1 MDRDIRTY
9 FLFIGLSAVLITA
22 AGLLLLVFGTSG
34 LTEEMRRAR
43 REVQFERYE
52 TNLKARLV
60 TRVRAYEKDGKADYR
75 WDKGLAPLGT
85 NASPRAKYG
94 WIPSTNGTV
103 IGWAR
108 LGDGSVIGY
117 NERGFV
123 YQDRLTFYL
132 FGLGAV
138 MMILFCIILFSNS
151 WRLVGTARRAREDV
165 KVKESFLDMMSHEL
179 NTPLASIVPLASALA
194 EGGFKEARH
203 QAEALE
209 TVRRE
214 SMRMARM
221 IDELLTTVRLR
232 NGKLIF
238 ARDRVDLGAVVEE
251 AADLVRRRHPD
262 GVLRISGEGPVF
274 ACADRDKVEQIV
286 INLLEN
292 ACKYAG
298 DAMIEV
304 SFRSNAKGRVEV
316 VVADRG
322 PGLPP
327 GPRQWLFERFYQG
340 AADEASPLRG
350 LGLGLAIVAG
360 FVRGMGG
367 TVEARNRAG
376 GGSVFKVELPSGE
389 IPGGEGNH
397 G

>member
-9 FLFIGLSAVLITA
+9 FLFIGLSAVLLTA

-34 LTEEMRRAR
+34 LTDEMRRAR
-43 REVQFERYE
+43 REVQFEHYE
-52 TNLKARLV
+52 SNLKARLL

-75 WDKGLAPLGT
+75 WDKGLAPIGT
-85 NASPRAKYG
+85 NVSPYVKYG

-123 YQDRLTFYL
+123 YQDRLKHYL

-138 MMILFCIILFSNS
+138 VMILIFILLFSNS
-151 WRLVGTARRAREDV
+151 WRLVGTARRAREDLEI
-165 KVKESFLDMMSHEL
+165 KETFLDVVSHEL
-179 NTPLASIVPLASALA
+179 NTPLASLVPLTSALA
-194 EGGFKEARH
+194 EGGIKEARH

-221 IDELLTTVRLR
+221 IDELLTMVRLR
-232 NGKLIF
+232 NGKLTF
-238 ARDRVDLGAVVEE
+238 ARAPFELGEGVASAVG
-251 AADLVRRRHPD
+251 LMRRRYPD
-262 GVLRISGEGPVF
+262 CALAVSGKSPVI

-286 INLLEN
+286 INLVEN

-298 DAMIEV
+298 EATIEV
-304 SFRSNAKGRVEV
+304 TFRSVADGQAAVM
-316 VVADRG
+316 VADRG

-327 GPRQWLFERFYQG
+327 GSRERLFERFYQG
-340 AADEASPLRG
+340 SDETASRRG

-367 TVEARNRAG
+367 TVVAMDRAG
-376 GGSVFKVELPSGE
+376 GGSVFKVTL
-389 IPGGEGNH
+389 PGGEASGEERNH

>member
-9 FLFIGLSAVLITA
+9 FLFIGLSAVLLTA

-34 LTEEMRRAR
+34 LTDEMRRAR
-43 REVQFERYE
+43 REVQFEHYE
-52 TNLKARLV
+52 SNLKARLL

-75 WDKGLAPLGT
+75 WDKGLAPIGT
-85 NASPRAKYG
+85 NVSPYVKYG

-123 YQDRLTFYL
+123 YQDRLKHYL

-138 MMILFCIILFSNS
+138 VMILIFILLFSNS
-151 WRLVGTARRAREDV
+151 WRLVGTARRAREDLEI
-165 KVKESFLDMMSHEL
+165 KETFLDMVSHEL
-179 NTPLASIVPLASALA
+179 NTPLASLVPLTSALA
-194 EGGFKEARH
+194 EGGIKEARH

-221 IDELLTTVRLR
+221 IDELLTMVRLR
-232 NGKLIF
+232 NGKLTF
-238 ARDRVDLGAVVEE
+238 ARASFELGEVVASAVG
-251 AADLVRRRHPD
+251 LMRRRYPD
-262 GVLRISGEGPVF
+262 CALSVSGESPVR
-274 ACADRDKVEQIV
+274 ACADRDKVEQVV
-286 INLLEN
+286 INLVEN

-298 DAMIEV
+298 ESTIEV
-304 SFRSNAKGRVEV
+304 SYRSGADGRAEV
-316 VVADRG
+316 AVSDRG
-322 PGLPP
+322 PGLPS
-327 GPRQWLFERFYQG
+327 GPRDRLFERFYQG
-340 AADEASPLRG
+340 SDETAPRLG

-367 TVEARNRAG
+367 TVEALDRAG
-376 GGSVFKVELPSGE
+376 GGSVFKVTLPGGETSGE
-389 IPGGEGNH
+389 EGNH

>member
-34 LTEEMRRAR
+34 LTDEMRRAR

-52 TNLKARLV
+52 TNLRLRLA

-75 WDKGLAPLGT
+75 WDKGLAPIGT
-85 NASPRAKYG
+85 NVSPYVKYG

-108 LGDGSVIGY
+108 LGDG
-117 NERGFV
+117 FV

-138 MMILFCIILFSNS
+138 VMILIFIILFSNS
-151 WRLVGTARRAREDV
+151 WRLVGTARRAREDLEI
-165 KVKESFLDMMSHEL
+165 KETFLDMVSHEL
-179 NTPLASIVPLASALA
+179 NTPLASLVPLTSALA
-194 EGGFKEARH
+194 EGGIKEARH

-221 IDELLTTVRLR
+221 IDELLTMVRLR
-232 NGKLIF
+232 NGKLTF
-238 ARDRVDLGAVVEE
+238 ARASFELGEVVASAVG
-251 AADLVRRRHPD
+251 LMRRRYPD
-262 GVLRISGEGPVF
+262 CALSVSGESPVR
-274 ACADRDKVEQIV
+274 ACADRDKVEQVV
-286 INLLEN
+286 INLVEN

-298 DAMIEV
+298 ESTIEV
-304 SFRSNAKGRVEV
+304 SYRSGADGRAEV
-316 VVADRG
+316 AVSDRG
-322 PGLPP
+322 PGLPS
-327 GPRQWLFERFYQG
+327 GPRDRLFERFYQG
-340 AADEASPLRG
+340 SDETAPRLG

-367 TVEARNRAG
+367 TVEALDRAG
-376 GGSVFKVELPSGE
+376 GGSVFKVTLPGGETSGE
-389 IPGGEGNH
+389 EGNH

>member
-34 LTEEMRRAR
+34 LTDEMRRAR
-43 REVQFERYE
+43 REVQFEHYE
-52 TNLKARLV
+52 SNLKSRLL
-60 TRVRAYEKDGKADYR
+60 TRVRAYEKDGKADYQ
-75 WDKGLAPLGT
+75 WDKGLAPIGT
-85 NASPRAKYG
+85 NASTRAKYG

-123 YQDRLTFYL
+123 YQDRLKHYL
-132 FGLGAV
+132 FGLGV
-138 MMILFCIILFSNS
+138 VVMILVFIILFSNS
-151 WRLVGTARRAREDV
+151 WRLVGTARRAREDLEI
-165 KVKESFLDMMSHEL
+165 KETFLDMVSHEL

-194 EGGFKEARH
+194 EGGIKEACH

-214 SMRMARM
+214 SVRMSRM
-221 IDELLTTVRLR
+221 INELLTMVRLR
-232 NGKLIF
+232 NGKLTF
-238 ARDRVDLGAVVEE
+238 ARAPFELGEVVASAVG
-251 AADLVRRRHPD
+251 LMRRRYPD
-262 GVLRISGEGPVF
+262 CALSVSGESPVR

-286 INLLEN
+286 INLVEN

-298 DAMIEV
+298 DETIEV
-304 SFRSNAKGRVEV
+304 SFRPGAKGQVEV
-316 VVADRG
+316 EVADRG

-327 GPRQWLFERFYQG
+327 GPREALFERFYQG
-340 AADEASPLRG
+340 TDETAPQRG
-350 LGLGLAIVAG
+350 LGLGLAIVSG
-360 FVRGMGG
+360 LVRGMGG
-367 TVEARNRAG
+367 TVEAQDRAG
-376 GGSVFKVELPSGE
+376 GGSVFKVTL
-389 IPGGEGNH
+389 PGGETSGEEGSH

>member
-22 AGLLLLVFGTSG
+22 AGLLLLVFGSSG
-34 LTEEMRRAR
+34 LTDEMRRAR

-52 TNLKARLV
+52 TNLKLRMA

-75 WDKGLAPLGT
+75 WDKGLAPIGT
-85 NASPRAKYG
+85 NVSLRFKYG

-123 YQDRLTFYL
+123 YQDRWGLYL

-138 MMILFCIILFSNS
+138 LVVLFCIILFSNS
-151 WRLVGTARRAREDV
+151 WRLVGTARRAREDLE
-165 KVKESFLDMMSHEL
+165 VKESFLDMASHEL
-179 NTPLASIVPLASALA
+179 NTPLASIVPLAAALA
-194 EGGFKEARH
+194 EGGIKEARH

-214 SMRMARM
+214 SVRMARM
-221 IDELLTTVRLR
+221 IDELLTMVRLR
-232 NGKLIF
+232 NGKLTF
-238 ARDRVDLGAVVEE
+238 ARVPVELGEVVASAVG
-251 AADLVRRRHPD
+251 LVRRRYPD
-262 GVLRISGEGPVF
+262 CALSVSGESPVR

-298 DAMIEV
+298 EATIEV
-304 SFRSNAKGRVEV
+304 AFRSSADGQVEV

-327 GPRQWLFERFYQG
+327 GPRERLFERFYQG
-340 AADEASPLRG
+340 KEETAPQRG

-367 TVEARNRAG
+367 TVVALDRAG
-376 GGSVFKVELPSGE
+376 GGSVFKVTL
-389 IPGGEGNH
+389 PGGEASGEERNH

>member
-9 FLFIGLSAVLITA
+9 FLFIGLSAVLLTA

-34 LTEEMRRAR
+34 LTDEMRRAR
-43 REVQFERYE
+43 REVQFEHYE
-52 TNLKARLV
+52 SNLKARLL

-75 WDKGLAPLGT
+75 WDKGLAPIGT
-85 NASPRAKYG
+85 NVSPYVKYG

-123 YQDRLTFYL
+123 YQDRLKHYL

-138 MMILFCIILFSNS
+138 VMILIFILLFSNS
-151 WRLVGTARRAREDV
+151 WRLVGTARRAREDLEI
-165 KVKESFLDMMSHEL
+165 KETFLDVVSHEL
-179 NTPLASIVPLASALA
+179 NTPLASLVPLTSALA
-194 EGGFKEARH
+194 EGGIKEARH

-221 IDELLTTVRLR
+221 IDELLTMVRLR
-232 NGKLIF
+232 NGKLTF
-238 ARDRVDLGAVVEE
+238 ARASFELGEVVASAVG
-251 AADLVRRRHPD
+251 LMRRRYPD
-262 GVLRISGEGPVF
+262 CALSVSGESPVR
-274 ACADRDKVEQIV
+274 ACADRDKVEQVV
-286 INLLEN
+286 INLVEN

-298 DAMIEV
+298 ESTIEV
-304 SFRSNAKGRVEV
+304 SYRSGADGRAEV
-316 VVADRG
+316 AVADRG
-322 PGLPP
+322 PGLPS
-327 GPRQWLFERFYQG
+327 GPRDRLFERFYQG
-340 AADEASPLRG
+340 SDETAPRLG

-367 TVEARNRAG
+367 TVEALDRAG
-376 GGSVFKVELPSGE
+376 GGSVFKVTLPGGETSGE
-389 IPGGEGNH
+389 EGNH

>member
-9 FLFIGLSAVLITA
+9 FLFIGLSAVLLTA

-34 LTEEMRRAR
+34 LTDEMRRAR

-52 TNLKARLV
+52 ANLKARLL
-60 TRVRAYEKDGKADYR
+60 TRVRFYEKDGKADYR
-75 WDKGLAPLGT
+75 WAKGLAPIST
-85 NASPRAKYG
+85 NIPSYVKYG

-123 YQDRLTFYL
+123 YQDRLKHYL

-138 MMILFCIILFSNS
+138 VMILVFILLFSNS
-151 WRLVGTARRAREDV
+151 WRLVGTARRAREDLEI
-165 KVKESFLDMMSHEL
+165 KETFLDMVSHEL
-179 NTPLASIVPLASALA
+179 NTPLASLVPLTSALA
-194 EGGFKEARH
+194 EGGIKETRH
-203 QAEALE
+203 QVEALE

-214 SMRMARM
+214 SVRMARM
-221 IDELLTTVRLR
+221 IEELLTMVRLR
-232 NGKLIF
+232 NGKLSF
-238 ARDRVDLGAVVEE
+238 ARAPVELGEVVASAVG
-251 AADLVRRRHPD
+251 LMRRRYPD
-262 GVLRISGEGPVF
+262 CALSVSGESPVI
-274 ACADRDKVEQIV
+274 ACADRDKVEQII
-286 INLLEN
+286 INLVEN

-298 DAMIEV
+298 ESTIEV
-304 SFRSNAKGRVEV
+304 TFRSVADGQVAV

-327 GPRQWLFERFYQG
+327 GSRERLFERFYQG
-340 AADEASPLRG
+340 TDETAPQRG

-360 FVRGMGG
+360 FARGMGG
-367 TVEARNRAG
+367 AVEALDRAG
-376 GGSVFKVELPSGE
+376 GGSVFKVTLPGGEASGE
-389 IPGGEGNH
+389 EGNH

>member
-1 MDRDIRTY
+1 
-9 FLFIGLSAVLITA
+9 
-22 AGLLLLVFGTSG
+22 
-34 LTEEMRRAR
+34 
-43 REVQFERYE
+43 
-52 TNLKARLV
+52 
-60 TRVRAYEKDGKADYR
+60 
-75 WDKGLAPLGT
+75 LAPIGT
-85 NASPRAKYG
+85 NVSPRVKYG

-117 NERGFV
+117 NARGFV
-123 YQDRLTFYL
+123 YQDRLTYYL

-138 MMILFCIILFSNS
+138 VMILFCIILFSNS
-151 WRLVGTARRAREDV
+151 WRLVGTARRAREVV
-165 KVKESFLDMMSHEL
+165 KIKESFLDTMSHEL

-232 NGKLIF
+232 NGKLTF
-238 ARDRVDLGAVVEE
+238 ARGRVDLGAVVEE
-251 AADLVRRRHPD
+251 AADLVRRRYPD
-262 GVLRISGEGPVF
+262 GVIRISGEGPVF
-274 ACADRDKVEQIV
+274 ACADRDKVEQVV

-298 DAMIEV
+298 EAMIEV
-304 SFRSNAKGRVEV
+304 SFRPGAKGHVEV
-316 VVADRG
+316 EVADRG
-322 PGLPP
+322 PGLPS
-327 GPRQWLFERFYQG
+327 GPQERLFERFYRG
-340 AADEASPLRG
+340 ASGEASPLQG

-367 TVEARNRAG
+367 AVEARNRAG
-376 GGSVFKVELPSGE
+376 GGSVFKVTL
-389 IPGGEGNH
+389 PGGEASGEEGTH

>member
-22 AGLLLLVFGTSG
+22 AGLLLLVFGSSG
-34 LTEEMRRAR
+34 LTDEMRRAR
-43 REVQFERYE
+43 REVQLENYE
-52 TNLKARLV
+52 SNLRARLL
-60 TRVRAYEKDGKADYR
+60 TRVRTYEKDGKSDYR
-75 WDKGLAPLGT
+75 WDKGLAPIGT
-85 NASPRAKYG
+85 NVSPRVKYG

-138 MMILFCIILFSNS
+138 VMILIFIILFSNS
-151 WRLVGTARRAREDV
+151 WRLVGTARRAREDLE
-165 KVKESFLDMMSHEL
+165 VKETFLDMVSHEL

-194 EGGFKEARH
+194 EGGIKEACH

-214 SMRMARM
+214 SVRMARM
-221 IDELLTTVRLR
+221 IDELLTMVRLR
-232 NGKLIF
+232 NGKLTF
-238 ARDRVDLGAVVEE
+238 ARAPFELAEVVASAVG
-251 AADLVRRRHPD
+251 LMRRRYPD
-262 GVLRISGEGPVF
+262 CALSVSGESPVR
-274 ACADRDKVEQIV
+274 ACADRDKVEQVV
-286 INLLEN
+286 INLVEN

-298 DAMIEV
+298 EATIEV
-304 SFRSNAKGRVEV
+304 SFRSGAKGQVEV
-316 VVADRG
+316 TVADRG

-327 GPRQWLFERFYQG
+327 GPMEKLFERFYQG
-340 AADEASPLRG
+340 TDETAPLHG

-367 TVEARNRAG
+367 AVEARNRAG
-376 GGSVFKVELPSGE
+376 GGSVFKVTLPGREASGE
-389 IPGGEGNH
+389 EGNH

>member
-34 LTEEMRRAR
+34 LTDEMRRAR
-43 REVQFERYE
+43 REVQFEHYE
-52 TNLKARLV
+52 SNLKSRLL
-60 TRVRAYEKDGKADYR
+60 TRVRAYEKDGKADYQ
-75 WDKGLAPLGT
+75 WDKGLAPIGT
-85 NASPRAKYG
+85 NVSPRVKYG

-123 YQDRLTFYL
+123 YKDRLTLYL
-132 FGLGAV
+132 LGLGAV
-138 MMILFCIILFSNS
+138 VMILVFIMLFSNS
-151 WRLVGTARRAREDV
+151 WRLVGTARRAREDLEI
-165 KVKESFLDMMSHEL
+165 KETFLDMVSHEL

-194 EGGFKEARH
+194 EGGIKEARH

-214 SMRMARM
+214 SVRMARM
-221 IDELLTTVRLR
+221 IDELLTMVRLR
-232 NGKLIF
+232 NGKLTF
-238 ARDRVDLGAVVEE
+238 ARAPFELAEVVASAVG
-251 AADLVRRRHPD
+251 LMRRRYPD
-262 GVLRISGEGPVF
+262 CALSVSGESPVR

-286 INLLEN
+286 INLVEN

-298 DAMIEV
+298 EATIEV
-304 SFRSNAKGRVEV
+304 SFRSAANGQVEV
-316 VVADRG
+316 AVADRG

-327 GPRQWLFERFYQG
+327 GPRERLFERFYQR
-340 AADEASPLRG
+340 ADEMVPQRG

-367 TVEARNRAG
+367 TVEALDRTD
-376 GGSVFKVELPSGE
+376 GGSVFRVTL
-389 IPGGEGNH
+389 PGGERPGEEVSH

>member
-9 FLFIGLSAVLITA
+9 FLFIGLSAVLLTA

-34 LTEEMRRAR
+34 LTAEMRRAR

-52 TNLKARLV
+52 ANLKARLL
-60 TRVRAYEKDGKADYR
+60 TRVRFYEKDGKADYR
-75 WDKGLAPLGT
+75 WDKGLAPIGT
-85 NASPRAKYG
+85 NVSPYVKYG

-117 NERGFV
+117 NEPSFKYR
-123 YQDRLTFYL
+123 DHLTHYL

-138 MMILFCIILFSNS
+138 VMILVFIVLFSNS
-151 WRLVGTARRAREDV
+151 WRLVGTARRAREDLEI
-165 KVKESFLDMMSHEL
+165 KETFLDMVSHEL
-179 NTPLASIVPLASALA
+179 NTPLASLVPLTSALA
-194 EGGFKEARH
+194 EGDIKEARH
-203 QAEALE
+203 RAEALE

-214 SMRMARM
+214 SMRMARL
-221 IDELLTTVRLR
+221 IDELLTMVRLR
-232 NGKLIF
+232 NGKLTF
-238 ARDRVDLGAVVEE
+238 ARAPFELGEVVASAVG
-251 AADLVRRRHPD
+251 LMRRRYPD
-262 GVLRISGEGPVF
+262 CALSVLGESPVR
-274 ACADRDKVEQIV
+274 ACADRDKVEQII
-286 INLLEN
+286 INLVEN

-298 DAMIEV
+298 ESTIEV
-304 SFRSNAKGRVEV
+304 SFRSGADGQAEV
-316 VVADRG
+316 AVADRG

-327 GPRQWLFERFYQG
+327 GSRDQLFERFYQG
-340 AADEASPLRG
+340 TDETASQRG

-367 TVEARNRAG
+367 AVSALDRAG
-376 GGSVFKVELPSGE
+376 GGSVFKVTLPSGE
-389 IPGGEGNH
+389 ASGEEGNH

>member
-9 FLFIGLSAVLITA
+9 FLFIGLSAVLLTA
-22 AGLLLLVFGTSG
+22 AGVLLLVFGTSG

-43 REVQFERYE
+43 REVQFEHYE
-52 TNLKARLV
+52 SNLKARLV

-75 WDKGLAPLGT
+75 WDKGLAPIGT
-85 NASPRAKYG
+85 NVSPRVKYG
-94 WIPSTNGTV
+94 WIPSTNGMV
-103 IGWAR
+103 IGWVR

-117 NERGFV
+117 NEPSFKYR
-123 YQDRLTFYL
+123 DHLTHYL

-138 MMILFCIILFSNS
+138 VMILIFILLFSNS
-151 WRLVGTARRAREDV
+151 WRLVGTARRAREDLEI
-165 KVKESFLDMMSHEL
+165 KETFLDMVSHEL
-179 NTPLASIVPLASALA
+179 NTPLASLVPLTSALA
-194 EGGFKEARH
+194 EGGIKEARH

-221 IDELLTTVRLR
+221 IDELLTMVRLR
-232 NGKLIF
+232 NGKLSF
-238 ARDRVDLGAVVEE
+238 ACAPFELGEVVASAVG
-251 AADLVRRRHPD
+251 LMRRRYPD
-262 GVLRISGEGPVF
+262 CALSVSGESPVI

-286 INLLEN
+286 INLVEN

-298 DAMIEV
+298 EATIEV
-304 SFRSNAKGRVEV
+304 SYCYAADGQAEV
-316 VVADRG
+316 AVADRG

-327 GPRQWLFERFYQG
+327 GSREQLFERFYQG
-340 AADEASPLRG
+340 TDETASQRG

-367 TVEARNRAG
+367 AVSALDRAG
-376 GGSVFKVELPSGE
+376 GGSVFKVTLPGGEASGE
-389 IPGGEGNH
+389 EGNH

>member
-22 AGLLLLVFGTSG
+22 AGLLLLVFGSSG
-34 LTEEMRRAR
+34 LTDEMRRAR
-43 REVQFERYE
+43 REVQFENYKS
-52 TNLKARLV
+52 NLKARLL
-60 TRVRAYEKDGKADYR
+60 TRVRIYEKDGKADYR
-75 WDKGLAPLGT
+75 WDKGLAPINT
-85 NASPRAKYG
+85 NVSPRGKYG

-123 YQDRLTFYL
+123 YQDRWGLYL

-138 MMILFCIILFSNS
+138 LVVLFCIILFSNS
-151 WRLVGTARRAREDV
+151 WRLVGTARRAREDLE
-165 KVKESFLDMMSHEL
+165 VKESFLDMASHEL

-194 EGGFKEARH
+194 EGGIREARH

-221 IDELLTTVRLR
+221 IDELLTMVRLR
-232 NGKLIF
+232 NGKLTF
-238 ARDRVDLGAVVEE
+238 ARAPFELGEVVASAVG
-251 AADLVRRRHPD
+251 LVRHRYPD
-262 GVLRISGEGPVF
+262 CALSVSGESSVR

-298 DAMIEV
+298 EATIEV
-304 SFRSNAKGRVEV
+304 SCRSGADGQVEV
-316 VVADRG
+316 AVADRG

-327 GPRQWLFERFYQG
+327 GPRARLFERFYQG
-340 AADEASPLRG
+340 PDETSPQRG

-367 TVEARNRAG
+367 TVVAMDRAG
-376 GGSVFKVELPSGE
+376 GGSVFKVTLPGGEASGE
-389 IPGGEGNH
+389 EGNH

>member
-34 LTEEMRRAR
+34 LTSEMKKARLEE
-43 REVQFERYE
+43 QFARYE
-52 TNLKARLV
+52 VNLKGRLV
-60 TRVRAYEKDGKADYR
+60 TRVRAYEKDGQADYR
-75 WDKGLAPLGT
+75 WDRESAPIGT
-85 NASPRAKYG
+85 NVSPRVKYG
-94 WIPSTNGTV
+94 WFPSTNGTV
-103 IGWAR
+103 VGWAR

-123 YQDRLTFYL
+123 YQDRWGLYL

-138 MMILFCIILFSNS
+138 LVILFCIILFSNS
-151 WRLVGTARRAREDV
+151 WRLVGTVRRAREDLE
-165 KVKESFLDMMSHEL
+165 VKETFLDMVSHEL

-194 EGGFKEARH
+194 EGGIKEVRH

-214 SMRMARM
+214 SKRMARM
-221 IDELLTTVRLR
+221 IDELLTMVRLR
-232 NGKLIF
+232 NRKLTF
-238 ARDRVDLGAVVEE
+238 VRAPFELGEVVASAVG
-251 AADLVRRRHPD
+251 LMRRRYPD
-262 GVLRISGEGPVF
+262 CTLSVSGEPPVR
-274 ACADRDKVEQIV
+274 AVADRDKVEQIV

-298 DAMIEV
+298 EATIEV
-304 SFRSNAKGRVEV
+304 SFRSVMDGQVEV
-316 VVADRG
+316 AVADRG
-322 PGLPP
+322 LGLPP
-327 GPRQWLFERFYQG
+327 GPRERLFERFYQG
-340 AADEASPLRG
+340 TGETAPQRG

-367 TVEARNRAG
+367 TVVALDRAG
-376 GGSVFKVELPSGE
+376 GGSVFRVTL
-389 IPGGEGNH
+389 PGGEASGEEEKH

>member
-22 AGLLLLVFGTSG
+22 AGLLLLVFGSSG
-34 LTEEMRRAR
+34 LTDEMRRAR

-52 TNLKARLV
+52 ANLKARLL

-75 WDKGLAPLGT
+75 WDKGLAPIGT
-85 NASPRAKYG
+85 NVSPYVKYG

-123 YQDRLTFYL
+123 YQDRLTHYL

-138 MMILFCIILFSNS
+138 VMILVFIILFSNS
-151 WRLVGTARRAREDV
+151 WRLVSTARRAREDLE
-165 KVKESFLDMMSHEL
+165 VKETFLDMVSHEL

-194 EGGFKEARH
+194 EGGIKEARH

-221 IDELLTTVRLR
+221 IDELLTMVRLR
-232 NGKLIF
+232 NGKLTF
-238 ARDRVDLGAVVEE
+238 ARAPFELGEVLASAVG
-251 AADLVRRRHPD
+251 LMRRRYPD
-262 GVLRISGEGPVF
+262 CALSVSGESPVI
-274 ACADRDKVEQIV
+274 ACADRDKVEQVI
-286 INLLEN
+286 INLVEN
-292 ACKYAG
+292 ARKYAG
-298 DAMIEV
+298 EATIEV
-304 SFRSNAKGRVEV
+304 SYRSGAEGRVEV
-316 VVADRG
+316 SVADRG
-322 PGLPP
+322 PGLPS
-327 GPRQWLFERFYQG
+327 GPRDRLFERFYQG
-340 AADEASPLRG
+340 SDETAPRRG

-376 GGSVFKVELPSGE
+376 GGSVFKVTL
-389 IPGGEGNH
+389 PGGEAFGEEGSH

>member
-22 AGLLLLVFGTSG
+22 AGLLLLVFGSPG
-34 LTEEMRRAR
+34 LTSEMKKAR
-43 REVQFERYE
+43 YAEQFARYE
-52 TNLKARLV
+52 VNLKSRLL

-75 WDKGLAPLGT
+75 WDKGLAPIGT
-85 NASPRAKYG
+85 NVSPRVKYG
-94 WIPSTNGTV
+94 WFPSTNGTV
-103 IGWAR
+103 VGWAR

-117 NERGFV
+117 NVPPFKYR
-123 YQDRLTFYL
+123 DKLSLYL

-138 MMILFCIILFSNS
+138 LVILFFIILFSNS
-151 WRLVGTARRAREDV
+151 WRLVGTARRAREDLE
-165 KVKESFLDMMSHEL
+165 VKETFLDMVSHEL

-194 EGGFKEARH
+194 EGQLKDARH

-214 SMRMARM
+214 SARMARM
-221 IDELLTTVRLR
+221 IDELLTMVRLR
-232 NGKLIF
+232 NGKLTF
-238 ARDRVDLGAVVEE
+238 ARVPFELGEVVASAVG
-251 AADLVRRRHPD
+251 LMRRRYPD
-262 GVLRISGEGPVF
+262 CALSVSGESPVM

-286 INLLEN
+286 INLVEN

-298 DAMIEV
+298 EATIEV
-304 SFRSNAKGRVEV
+304 SFRSAANGQVEV
-316 VVADRG
+316 AVADRG

-327 GPRQWLFERFYQG
+327 GPRERLFERFYQR
-340 AADEASPLRG
+340 ADEMVPQRG

-367 TVEARNRAG
+367 TVEALDRTD
-376 GGSVFKVELPSGE
+376 GGSVFRVTL
-389 IPGGEGNH
+389 PGGERPGEEVSH

>member
-9 FLFIGLSAVLITA
+9 FLFIGLSAALITA
-22 AGLLLLVFGTSG
+22 AGLLLLVFGSSG
-34 LTEEMRRAR
+34 LTDEIRRAR

-52 TNLKARLV
+52 ANLKLRLA
-60 TRVRAYEKDGKADYR
+60 TRVRAYEKEGQADYR
-75 WDKGLAPLGT
+75 WGRESAPIGT
-85 NASPRAKYG
+85 NVSPRVKYG
-94 WIPSTNGTV
+94 WFPSTNGTV
-103 IGWAR
+103 VGWAR

-123 YQDRLTFYL
+123 YQDRWGLYL

-138 MMILFCIILFSNS
+138 LVILFCIILFSNS
-151 WRLVGTARRAREDV
+151 WRLVGTARRAREDLEA
-165 KVKESFLDMMSHEL
+165 KETFLDMVSHEL

-209 TVRRE
+209 MVRRE
-214 SMRMARM
+214 SVRMSRM
-221 IDELLTTVRLR
+221 IDELLTMVRLR
-232 NGKLIF
+232 NGKLTF
-238 ARDRVDLGAVVEE
+238 ARAPFELGEVVAS
-251 AADLVRRRHPD
+251 AAGLMRRRYPD
-262 GVLRISGEGPVF
+262 CALSVSGESPVT
-274 ACADRDKVEQIV
+274 ACADSDKVEQIV

-298 DAMIEV
+298 EATIEV
-304 SFRSNAKGRVEV
+304 TFRSGTDGQVEV
-316 VVADRG
+316 AVADRG

-327 GPRQWLFERFYQG
+327 GSRERLFERFYQG
-340 AADEASPLRG
+340 TDATAPQRG
-350 LGLGLAIVAG
+350 LGLGLAIIAG

-367 TVEARNRAG
+367 TVVALDRAG
-376 GGSVFKVELPSGE
+376 GGSVFKVTL
-389 IPGGEGNH
+389 PGGEAPGEEGNH